1 MRPENWNG
9 RLTARLWNRPR
20 THARLFSAS
29 HSLQISQGRAFS
41 VTTTVSP
48 PQAQTSSR
56 QDSAIWRIAREH
68 ALLLGGP
75 AAAILQIAHPAVALG
90 VANHS
95 DFRADTLSR
104 LRRTIEAVY
113 TITFSSPAEIEAM
126 SARVRAA
133 HLRVRGESPQRY
145 SAFSPDAQ
153 MWVLATLIQLSIE
166 MYERF
171 ISPLD
176 AADREEFLL
185 GMRDFGTWFGL
196 PTDYGPQGWAS
207 FAAYYNDMLRSDLL
221 GSLPVSRELARHI
234 VYPLRPRSLRP
245 LWPLASFAAREFLPS
260 PIREKLGLPRTVFSQ
275 LMAVSFDAVLPRI
288 VPALPARIRFAPQ
301 YVRAMRG

>member
-1 MRPENWNG
+1 MGGSPRGYGIAPSE
-9 RLTARLWNRPR
+9 ARDFFQEGWTCRSR
-20 THARLFSAS
+20 RATHFQAP
-29 HSLQISQGRAFS
+29 H
-41 VTTTVSP
+41 TVSP
-48 PQAQTSSR
+48 PQAKSS
-56 QDSAIWRIAREH
+56 SAIWRIAREH

-153 MWVLATLIQLSIE
+153 MWVLATLIQLSVQ

-171 ISPLD
+171 ICPLD

-196 PTDYGPQGWAS
+196 PAGYGPQGWTD
-207 FAAYYNDMLRSDLL
+207 FAIYYEDMLRSGIL
-221 GSLPVSRELARHI
+221 GSLPVSKELARHI
-234 VYPLRPRSLRP
+234 VYPRRPATLRP

-260 PIREKLGLPRTVFSQ
+260 PLREQLGLPRTAFSQ
-275 LMAVSFDAVLPRI
+275 LAALSFDAVLPRVI
-288 VPALPARIRFAPQ
+288 PALPDRLRFAPQ
-301 YVRAMRG
+301 YIHAVRG

>member
-1 MRPENWNG
+1 M
-9 RLTARLWNRPR
+9 
-20 THARLFSAS
+20 
-29 HSLQISQGRAFS
+29 QIAPGRAFS
-41 VTTTVSP
+41 GSITVSP
-48 PQAQTSSR
+48 PQAKSSSR
-56 QDSAIWRIAREH
+56 EDSAIWRIAREH

-126 SARVRAA
+126 SARVHAA

-153 MWVLATLIQLSIE
+153 MWVLATLIQLSVQ

-171 ISPLD
+171 LSPLGD
-176 AADREEFLL
+176 ADREEFLL

-196 PTDYGPQGWAS
+196 PADYGPQGWSS
-207 FAAYYNDMLRSDLL
+207 FSAYYDGMLRSGIL
-221 GSLPVSRELARHI
+221 GSLPVSKELAHHI
-234 VYPLRPRSLRP
+234 VYPRRPISLRP

-275 LMAVSFDAVLPRI
+275 LTALSCDAILPRVI
-288 VPALPARIRFAPQ
+288 PTLPNRIRFAPQ
-301 YVRAMRG
+301 YLRAMRV